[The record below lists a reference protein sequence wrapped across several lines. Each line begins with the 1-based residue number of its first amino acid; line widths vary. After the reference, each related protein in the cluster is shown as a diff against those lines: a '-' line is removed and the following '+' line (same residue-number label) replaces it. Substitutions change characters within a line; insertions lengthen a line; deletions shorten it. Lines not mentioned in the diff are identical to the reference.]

1 MEQRPSGECNRFS
14 ASQEK
19 TFYGTWRFITAFTSP
34 CLLSLFWARTRAVQ
48 SVPPLPTSWSF
59 TLILSTKLCIGLPNG
74 HLPSG
79 VPTKTLYAPLLSPI
93 HATCPTHFVLLDL
106 ITQSILGEE
115 YSSLS
120 SSLCSLLHSPVTS
133 SLLGPDIFLSTL
145 FSNTFSLHCSHTKQQ
160 AKL

>member
-1 MEQRPSGECNRFS
+1 MEESSWEANRSS
-14 ASQEK
+14 ATQEIPCIRWNPEVHYCINRSLPPVPFVSQ
-19 TFYGTWRFITAFTSP
+19 INPVHAIHLTS
-34 CLLSLFWARTRAVQ
+34 SR
-48 SVPPLPTSWSF
+48 SI
-59 TLILSTKLCIGLPNG
+59 LILSS

-79 VPTKTLYAPLLSPI
+79 LFPSGFPTKTLYAPLLSPI